1 MRWTRRSDAKRSSSS
16 GAGSAGVASASNNG
30 ARAWKSLF
38 PSYPPAKYLG
48 QLDPAY
54 QSVMAARRAEAT
66 FDDCIWYHSFDMPD
80 GRVVDGA
87 WDLRG
92 GEADY
97 LGHVDLSGKRVLE
110 LGPAAG
116 YLSFYMEKQGAD
128 VVAFDAGLD
137 VSVDLL
143 PVEGRDLPDEKMKLM
158 TETIDRNQ
166 NAWWYMH
173 RAYKS
178 SAKFVQG
185 NIYDMP
191 ADLGTFDVSLVGA
204 ILLHLR
210 EPWGA
215 LLEAARRTTECMIVT
230 EPLQDREADPSSNI
244 MRFSPSAREHISNWW
259 NIYPGAVVKMLERLG
274 FGDVTVTFHDQ
285 THHLAHDMEAPA
297 IRQSM
302 YTIVGRPSP
311 HPPG

>member
-1 MRWTRRSDAKRSSSS
+1 MRLTRRSGTRPLRSDDAGNTPPEAAS
-16 GAGSAGVASASNNG
+16 GNG
-30 ARAWKSLF
+30 ARAWRSLI
-38 PSYPPAKYLG
+38 PSYPPEKYLG
-48 QLDPAY
+48 QLDPGY

-66 FDDCIWYHSFDMPD
+66 FEDCIWYHTFEMPD

-92 GEADY
+92 AEQDY
-97 LGHVDLSGKRVLE
+97 LGQVDVSGRRVLE

-116 YLSFYMEKQGAD
+116 YLSFYMERQGAD

-143 PVEGRDLPDEKMKLM
+143 PVEGRDLPDEKWKLM

-173 RAYKS
+173 RAYGS

-191 ADLGTFDVSLVGA
+191 ADLGKFDVSLVGA

-215 LLEAARRTTECMIVT
+215 LLEAARRTTQCMIVT
-230 EPLQDREADPSSNI
+230 EPLQDKEADPNSNI

-274 FGDVTVTFHDQ
+274 FGDTTISYHEQ
-285 THHLAHDMEAPA
+285 KHHLAHDMERAA
-297 IRQSM
+297 IQQSM
-302 YTIVGRPSP
+302 YTVVGKRV
-311 HPPG
+311 G